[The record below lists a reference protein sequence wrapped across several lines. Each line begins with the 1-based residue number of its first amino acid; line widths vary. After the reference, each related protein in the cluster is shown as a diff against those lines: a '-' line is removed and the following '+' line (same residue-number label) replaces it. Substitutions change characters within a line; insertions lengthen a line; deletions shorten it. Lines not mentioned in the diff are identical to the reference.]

1 MAARKCQA
9 CGRFFEPRPQTPF
22 QLYCSR
28 PECQKERRRLSKQG
42 ARRADPGGP
51 PGNQRSSTDRNPH
64 YWKLYRAEHPEYV
77 ERNRILQRARNRTR
91 RLTEARVETA
101 GVLPPGRYLLTPVD
115 DTGVATGHAYL
126 VEINVLWGFPGNG

>member
-1 MAARKCQA
+1 MAARKCHA
-9 CGRFFEPRPQTPF
+9 CGRFFEPRPQTPS

-28 PECQKERRRLSKQG
+28 PECQKERRRLSKQV
-42 ARRADPGGP
+42 ARRGSSGGP
-51 PGNQRSSTDRNPH
+51 PGNQRGSTDRSPH
-64 YWKLYRAEHPEYV
+64 YWKLYRAEHPAYV

-91 RLTEARVETA
+91 LAEVEAETA

-126 VEINVLWGFPGNG
+126 VEIHVL